1 MNIFT
6 SIFYGVVQGFTEFL
20 PISSSGHNVL
30 LSSLFNLKTPSLSFD
45 IFAHLGSLVAIL
57 FFFYRNIN
65 KDRENYPEFNST
77 LRIVLLSWIPILLVG
92 YFFRDFFDGKA
103 RDLEIVAA
111 SFVVSGVFISLHLFK
126 QYKLKF
132 FQIILLMSLFQILA
146 AFPGISR
153 SGITIGIGLLFGL
166 GPRKAVIISLI
177 MSAPVILLA
186 SIYDL
191 YNIFINNYDEKI
203 FSITISFLFSL
214 IFSFIG
220 IKLMMLI
227 ARKYNFKWFS
237 IYNILV
243 GVAVLIFL

>member
-1 MNIFT
+1 
-6 SIFYGVVQGFTEFL
+6 
-20 PISSSGHNVL
+20 
-30 LSSLFNLKTPSLSFD
+30 
-45 IFAHLGSLVAIL
+45 
-57 FFFYRNIN
+57 
-65 KDRENYPEFNST
+65 
-77 LRIVLLSWIPILLVG
+77 
-92 YFFRDFFDGKA
+92 
-103 RDLEIVAA
+103 
-111 SFVVSGVFISLHLFK
+111 
-126 QYKLKF
+126 
-132 FQIILLMSLFQILA
+132 MSLFQILA

-203 FSITISFLFSL
+203 FGIIISFLFSL

>member
-30 LSSLFNLKTPSLSFD
+30 LSSLFNLKIPSLSFD

-203 FSITISFLFSL
+203 FSILISFLFSL

-220 IKLMMLI
+220 INLMILI

>member
-30 LSSLFNLKTPSLSFD
+30 LSSLFNLKIPSLSFD

-132 FQIILLMSLFQILA
+132 FQIILCTLF
-146 AFPGISR
+146 
-153 SGITIGIGLLFGL
+153 
-166 GPRKAVIISLI
+166 
-177 MSAPVILLA
+177 
-186 SIYDL
+186 
-191 YNIFINNYDEKI
+191 
-203 FSITISFLFSL
+203 FL
-214 IFSFIG
+214 
-220 IKLMMLI
+220 K
-227 ARKYNFKWFS
+227 
-237 IYNILV
+237 
-243 GVAVLIFL
+243 

>member
-1 MNIFT
+1 M
-6 SIFYGVVQGFTEFL
+6 
-20 PISSSGHNVL
+20 
-30 LSSLFNLKTPSLSFD
+30 
-45 IFAHLGSLVAIL
+45 
-57 FFFYRNIN
+57 
-65 KDRENYPEFNST
+65 
-77 LRIVLLSWIPILLVG
+77 LLSWIPILLVG

-243 GVAVLIFL
+243 GIAVLIFL